1 LSYFDVD
8 TSQALWQYVAHLNFN
23 YQV

>member
-8 TSQALWQYVAHLNFN
+8 TSQALWEYVAHLNFN